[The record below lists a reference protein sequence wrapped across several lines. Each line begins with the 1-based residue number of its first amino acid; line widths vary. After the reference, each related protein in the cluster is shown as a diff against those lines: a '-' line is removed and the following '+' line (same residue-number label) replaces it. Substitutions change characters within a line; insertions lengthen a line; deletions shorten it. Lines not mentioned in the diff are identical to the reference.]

1 VRYLLIGAAGHAQE
15 VAWALTE
22 QLRARGEAS
31 ELRFFD
37 DNLPLGRVASGLGDV
52 VGPLDAVREH
62 LYGDEVRLV
71 LAVGQPRT
79 KAALVARL
87 GSLAVRWA
95 TVIHPTAVVG
105 PNVTVREGSY
115 VAAGAVVTVNAK
127 LGRFVTV
134 NVHCLV
140 AHDDVVGDLATL
152 HPDVHLSGNVSI
164 GTGVELGAGSLVI
177 QGTTIGDWAILGA
190 GCVATRSLEGHETWV
205 GVPAAR
211 VSRRPHERHAMGER

>member
-22 QLRARGEAS
+22 QLRARGEVS

-37 DNLPLGRVASGLGDV
+37 DSIPRGRVASGLGDV

-62 LYGDEVRLV
+62 LHGDEVRLV
-71 LAVGQPRT
+71 LAVGLPRT

-87 GSLAVRWA
+87 ESLGVPWT
-95 TVIHPTAVVG
+95 TVVHPLAIVG
-105 PNVTVREGSY
+105 PNVTVGEGSY
-115 VAAGAVVTVNAK
+115 VAAGAVVTVNAR

-140 AHDDVVGDLATL
+140 AHDGVVGDLATL

-164 GTGVELGAGSLVI
+164 GTGCELGAGSLVI
-177 QGTTIGDWAILGA
+177 PRTTIGAWAILGA
-190 GCVATRSLEGHETWV
+190 GGVAIRSLEGGETWV
-205 GVPAAR
+205 GIPAAPIP
-211 VSRRPHERHAMGER
+211 RRSHVRPAVGER